1 MIVVLDSNVIVSA
14 LQFGSRISSPVLA
27 LAKATK
33 QDRVAA
39 SSEMRNEVF
48 RILVEKF
55 DWSIAEA
62 EEALQPI
69 FRQAIR
75 VNLRGTVHLCRDPAD
90 DMVLECAERAHADLI
105 VTGDKD
111 LLALTRHGRTSIV
124 TPAEYLLL

>member
-14 LQFGSRISSPVLA
+14 LQFGSRVSSPVLA

-33 QDRVAA
+33 QDQLAA
-39 SSEMRNEVF
+39 SSELRREVL

-55 DWSIAEA
+55 EWTVQEA
-62 EEALQPI
+62 QKTLEPL
-69 FRQAIR
+69 FGSCIR
-75 VNLRGTVHLCRDPAD
+75 ITLRGTVHLCRDPAD
-90 DMVLECAERAHADLI
+90 DMILECAQRARADLI

-111 LLALTRHGRTSIV
+111 LLALTSHGRTAIV

>member
-33 QDRVAA
+33 QDQIAA
-39 SSEMRNEVF
+39 STEMRSEIF
-48 RILVEKF
+48 GILVKKF
-55 DWSIAEA
+55 NWTAAEA
-62 EEALQPI
+62 NESLDPI
-69 FRQAIR
+69 FAAAIR
-75 VNLRGTVHLCRDPAD
+75 VTLHGTIRICRDPGD
-90 DMVLECAERAHADLI
+90 DMILECAQRGHADLI

-111 LLALTRHGRTSIV
+111 LLALTSHGRTAIV